1 MKKIKNKN
9 ERILYIDILNIVAII
24 SVVALHCN
32 GIVHQYS
39 LSRAWA
45 TSLIVECVCYF
56 AVPVFIM
63 ATGAKLLDYRKK
75 YDTKTFF
82 KKRFSKVLIPS
93 IFWIFIM
100 IIWKLNLGMLEIN
113 NIRDLLNI
121 IFSNKMES
129 TYYFIWE
136 IMGIYLTLPIISKI
150 IENEKDNNLLW
161 YYVIIFTI
169 FNSFLPYI
177 FSVFNITYNK
187 SFSIR
192 IADYYIYIIL
202 GYLLSKIEI
211 NKKSRVFLYIAG
223 ILSILFRYIITYF
236 LSTKYGYL
244 DRSTWGYTQ
253 FHSIILSSAVFV
265 FIKNIKYDIIND
277 KVKIII
283 AKIANCSFGIYLI
296 HLIVKYYIV
305 HIFNINVLSWKFRTF
320 GIIAIYLIS
329 LLIILLLKKIPIIKK
344 IVA

>member
-187 SFSIR
+187 SFSI
-192 IADYYIYIIL
+192 ISFDA
-202 GYLLSKIEI
+202 
-211 NKKSRVFLYIAG
+211 
-223 ILSILFRYIITYF
+223 TY
-236 LSTKYGYL
+236 
-244 DRSTWGYTQ
+244 
-253 FHSIILSSAVFV
+253 A
-265 FIKNIKYDIIND
+265 
-277 KVKIII
+277 
-283 AKIANCSFGIYLI
+283 
-296 HLIVKYYIV
+296 
-305 HIFNINVLSWKFRTF
+305 
-320 GIIAIYLIS
+320 
-329 LLIILLLKKIPIIKK
+329 
-344 IVA
+344 

>member
-1 MKKIKNKN
+1 MKKAKSKN

-39 LSRAWA
+39 SSRAWV

-150 IENEKDNNLLW
+150 IENEKDNNLL
-161 YYVIIFTI
+161 
-169 FNSFLPYI
+169 
-177 FSVFNITYNK
+177 
-187 SFSIR
+187 
-192 IADYYIYIIL
+192 
-202 GYLLSKIEI
+202 
-211 NKKSRVFLYIAG
+211 
-223 ILSILFRYIITYF
+223 
-236 LSTKYGYL
+236 
-244 DRSTWGYTQ
+244 
-253 FHSIILSSAVFV
+253 
-265 FIKNIKYDIIND
+265 
-277 KVKIII
+277 
-283 AKIANCSFGIYLI
+283 
-296 HLIVKYYIV
+296 
-305 HIFNINVLSWKFRTF
+305 
-320 GIIAIYLIS
+320 
-329 LLIILLLKKIPIIKK
+329 
-344 IVA
+344 